1 MNEVKLGAEERV
13 AELTARWQAPSTINF
28 YNRLRLHYGH
38 RCVITTGNTVSQ
50 DRPSRGVSLN
60 KTKINFV
67 SMIFLLFR
75 PSLSLVLV
83 EGSAF
88 DWRRQEAEQALLEEN
103 GRGLSKKKGRWRSAA
118 SPSPPQPAP
127 LPTSDEASER
137 QFYSEK
143 HADEA
148 FVHKFSCDNDTRPWR
163 CCL

>member
-1 MNEVKLGAEERV
+1 MKLGAEERV

-75 PSLSLVLV
+75 PSFSLVLV
-83 EGSAF
+83 RAPPLTGGLLQEGKMEVSSVTF
-88 DWRRQEAEQALLEEN
+88 
-103 GRGLSKKKGRWRSAA
+103 
-118 SPSPPQPAP
+118 
-127 LPTSDEASER
+127 PTSA
-137 QFYSEK
+137 
-143 HADEA
+143 
-148 FVHKFSCDNDTRPWR
+148 CTTTN
-163 CCL
+163 L